1 MHTEALPLRAHNVF
15 CKLLTAFVFVT
26 YSRFHLLS
34 VKISKKKKNKASE
47 TVTVFILFW
56 DYPLQGL
63 GNKIK
68 HLTRHASVLS
78 VLNNFS
84 IQFHYELQSV
94 KNTMRLNINPQ
105 LPKERH

>member
-1 MHTEALPLRAHNVF
+1 MCFVSYLQHLCLLLAADFIF
-15 CKLLTAFVFVT
+15 CQLK
-26 YSRFHLLS
+26 YQ
-34 VKISKKKKNKASE
+34 KKKNKASE